1 MPLFD
6 IADVLGPAMPHL
18 RIAAV
23 GALWLGENME
33 PYDGLIATGRA
44 TVVGFEPIR
53 EECDR
58 LNEIRGPA
66 HLHLPAVLGDGRR
79 RTFYRTNA
87 PMNSSLY
94 RPNHA
99 LLRRFKELANIFD
112 VVETSEVDTVRL
124 DDVAELGDIDFL
136 KIDVQGAELDVLNG
150 ARRVLQ
156 DVVLVQAEA
165 MFVPMYEGQPLF
177 GDIDVALRAAGFL
190 LHQIDT
196 PRGFAL
202 RPLIAPPGQERRL
215 GQLLWADFVYA
226 RDLLRL
232 DTLTP
237 RKLLAMAVLLHE
249 VFESAGLCTT
259 VLEAYDKAMGGTF
272 RAAYLAR
279 LTQSQS

>member
-33 PYDGLIATGRA
+33 PYDGLIAKGRA
-44 TVVGFEPIR
+44 TVIGFEPIR

-66 HLHLPAVLGDGRR
+66 HRHLPMAVGDGRR

-99 LLRRFKELANIFD
+99 LLRRFKELASIFD
-112 VVETSEVDTVRL
+112 VVGTSEVDTVRL

-136 KIDVQGAELDVLNG
+136 KIDVQGAERDVLGG
-150 ARRVLQ
+150 AIRVLQ
-156 DVVLVQAEA
+156 DVVMVQTEV
-165 MFVPMYEGQPLF
+165 MFVPMYEDQPLF

-202 RPLIAPPGQERRL
+202 RPLIAPPGQERRF

-226 RDLLRL
+226 RDFLRL
-232 DTLTP
+232 DRLPP
-237 RKLLAMAVLLHE
+237 RKLLALAVLLHE
-249 VFESAGLCTT
+249 VFESAGMCAT
-259 VLEAYDKAMGGTF
+259 VLDGHDKATGSTF
-272 RAAYLAR
+272 RAAYLTR
-279 LTQSQS
+279 LTRPEP